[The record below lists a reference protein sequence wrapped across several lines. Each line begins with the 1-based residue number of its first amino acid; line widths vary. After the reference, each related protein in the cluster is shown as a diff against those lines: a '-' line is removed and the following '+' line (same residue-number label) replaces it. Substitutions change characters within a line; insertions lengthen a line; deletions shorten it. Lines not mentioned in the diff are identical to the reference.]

1 MFFHTLYGKLAI
13 TLLGLLLAVGA
24 TYILL
29 TAHFTKDHLRK
40 TSQELNRT
48 LAANLVK
55 ERDLIRDGEIQ
66 VHAVEAVFESFMVI
80 NPSIELY
87 LLDHDGGIMGYSAPK
102 NAVKTKKIDLAPIN
116 QFLNGD
122 PLPILGDDPRATGR
136 QKIFSATQLIGKDSQ
151 VCYLYVVLR
160 GENYNS
166 ISDVLGDSYI
176 LRIGT
181 WVTAGSLILA
191 LIAGLLLFSQ
201 YTRRLTRLSE
211 TMTTFC
217 NSNLLQYKSNITLS
231 TQSDDEIGK
240 LESSFNDLA
249 KRVITQL
256 QKLRE
261 TDAHRRDMV
270 ANISHDLRTPLASMQ
285 GYLETL
291 LLKDGKL
298 EPEKQRE
305 YIAIALRHSHRLGK
319 LIKDLFELARLD
331 SGDIDIE
338 KTNFSLH
345 ELVSDIMQ
353 KHQLDAEQ
361 RGVKLNCNDAHGV
374 CNAYGD
380 IGLIERVLE
389 NLIENA
395 IRHCS
400 ENGSVNIN
408 ITEDNGGVE
417 VHVADTGKGI
427 PNDELNHIFNRFYQ
441 IDKHRTNKNGS
452 AGLGLA
458 IVKRILDLHFSDI
471 KVSSEVGKGTDFS
484 FTLGCAK
491 TQSLASETANTETT

>member
-1 MFFHTLYGKLAI
+1 MPFHTLYGKLAI

-29 TAHFTKDHLRK
+29 TAYFTKNHLRE

-48 LAANLVK
+48 LAANLIK
-55 ERDLIRDGEIQ
+55 ERDFIRNGNIQ
-66 VHAVEAVFESFMVI
+66 VDAVATVFESFMVI

-87 LLDHDGGIMGYSAPK
+87 LLDHDGKILSYSAPK
-102 NAVKTKKIDLAPIN
+102 GAVMTDQINLAPIN
-116 QFLNGD
+116 QFLD
-122 PLPILGDDPRATGR
+122 DQPLPILGDDPRAVGR
-136 QKIFSATQLIGKDSQ
+136 KKIFSAAPLVGKNNEL
-151 VCYLYVVLR
+151 CYLYVVLR
-160 GENYNS
+160 GENYDS

-176 LRIGT
+176 LRIGS
-181 WVTAGSLILA
+181 WVTAGSLALA
-191 LIAGLLLFSQ
+191 LISGLFLFSQ

-211 TMTTFC
+211 TMTQFR
-217 NSNLLQYKSNITLS
+217 NSDLS
-231 TQSDDEIGK
+231 QHTPNVELTPQSEDEIGK

-249 KRVITQL
+249 KRVILQL
-256 QKLRE
+256 KELRE
-261 TDAHRRDMV
+261 TDTYRCDMV

-291 LLKDGKL
+291 LLKDGEL
-298 EPEKQRE
+298 DPEKQRE
-305 YIAIALRHSHRLGK
+305 YIEIALRHSHRMGK

-331 SGDIDIE
+331 SGDIDID

-345 ELVSDIMQ
+345 ELAFDIMQ

-361 RGVKLNCNDAHGV
+361 RGISLSCNDANDT

-395 IRHCS
+395 IRHCNQ
-400 ENGSVNIN
+400 NGSVKIN
-408 ITEDNGGVE
+408 ITGNSNNVQ
-417 VHVADTGKGI
+417 VRVTDTGKGI
-427 PNDELNHIFNRFYQ
+427 PSDELNHIFNRFYQ
-441 IDKHRTNKNGS
+441 VDKHRTNKNGS

-458 IVKRILDLHFSDI
+458 IVKRILDLHHSDI
-471 KVSSEVGKGTDFS
+471 EVSSEVDKGTEFS
-484 FTLGCAK
+484 FALGCAI
-491 TQSLASETANTETT
+491 TQANTSEHIAT